1 MLTLKLLS
9 LLFYSRTSI
18 LNMVIGRCLLFISL
32 TLSLL
37 EPVTSDSR
45 VISKY
50 YLANHMHRDI
60 SGDYLLPSKAGGL
73 D

>member
-1 MLTLKLLS
+1 
-9 LLFYSRTSI
+9 
-18 LNMVIGRCLLFISL
+18 MVIGRCLLFISL